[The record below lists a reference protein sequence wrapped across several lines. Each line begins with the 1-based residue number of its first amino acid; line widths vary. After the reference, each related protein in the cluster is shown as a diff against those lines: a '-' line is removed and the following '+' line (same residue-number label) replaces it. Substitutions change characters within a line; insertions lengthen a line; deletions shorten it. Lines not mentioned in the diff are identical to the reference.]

1 MPRSVIAYDR
11 DLPEIPDRCPW
22 LPPDS
27 HLVKDKNSP
36 TGWQVAPGRRRN
48 DLLLVNGQSFDPFL
62 EQGCV
67 KVDNQRYFPP
77 GTGGLSRP
85 PLRRPKRAPFVR

>member
-27 HLVKDKNSP
+27 HLVKDKDSH
-36 TGWQVAPGRRRN
+36 TGWRVAPGRASGGARRA
-48 DLLLVNGQSFDPFL
+48 
-62 EQGCV
+62 
-67 KVDNQRYFPP
+67 
-77 GTGGLSRP
+77 SRGDRN
-85 PLRRPKRAPFVR
+85 L